1 MVDMNRTVSV
11 IYSSVVIL
19 VLIGVIGYYGWNTY
33 DSRDRRIQDFLI
45 RSEDY
50 AGLLSESLVE
60 NRDVNAEVEF
70 AEKLMAGDAEL
81 TALQVYSPSDGLRI
95 SVVKPAA
102 SEFRSLPLAG
112 SDRFSSVFSR
122 IRYRIVRRPMPVEGL
137 PDLEAYFLSVT
148 LSSAE
153 LRNNLL
159 IILITILGLL
169 IITLGMIFIRP
180 SEKRAGSKASDND
193 ADSVTDDSPE
203 EDFSLPD
210 DFSEDLPDDLSDDLS
225 DDFSDDLSDDMSDDL
240 TDDFIA
246 DLSDNLSDDLS
257 DNLSDDLSGDAADDL
272 PDDFSD
278 DLPADA
284 NADLPGD
291 PSDDF
296 TVDLPD
302 DLSDD
307 LSADAADDL
316 PGDLSDDFTV
326 DLPDDL
332 SDDLSDDSIADLPED
347 PSDDFTVD
355 LPDDLSADAA
365 GDEALPAS
373 EDFDFGD
380 FDDAD
385 KLDENDLWGSKPE
398 VGDSV
403 SLDEGVDIPVLDDS
417 APQGAQNA
425 PEAEL
430 LKRLEQE
437 LEQAASVHQDLSVI
451 VFSGS
456 DENRGIQESFPNQD
470 MIFNLDKG
478 RMGVIESSKNLDE
491 ALDEAK
497 TTLRERIEGEGGQ
510 SVRVGIASRNGR
522 LISAEN
528 LWREAESALLKA
540 DDSANVVAFRAD
552 PEKYRRYLKEK
563 SR

>member
-1 MVDMNRTVSV
+1 MVYMNRTVSV

-33 DSRDRRIQDFLI
+33 DSRDKRIRDFLI

-112 SDRFSSVFSR
+112 SDRFSGVFSR

-169 IITLGMIFIRP
+169 IITLGMIFIHP
-180 SEKRAGSKASDND
+180 SEKRAGNKASDND
-193 ADSVTDDSPE
+193 EDSVTEDSPE

-210 DFSEDLPDDLSDDLS
+210 DFSDDPPDDLSADLTDDS
-225 DDFSDDLSDDMSDDL
+225 SDDL

-246 DLSDNLSDDLS
+246 HPSNNLSDDLS
-257 DNLSDDLSGDAADDL
+257 DDLSRDAAADP

-278 DLPADA
+278 DLPTDA
-284 NADLPGD
+284 NADL
-291 PSDDF
+291 SDDIPEDF
-296 TVDLPD
+296 IVDLPD
-302 DLSDD
+302 DLPR
-307 LSADAADDL
+307 DAAA
-316 PGDLSDDFTV
+316 

-332 SDDLSDDSIADLPED
+332 PDDS
-347 PSDDFTVD
+347 TVELD
-355 LPDDLSADAA
+355 EGGENALSASD
-365 GDEALPAS
+365 
-373 EDFDFGD
+373 DFDFGD
-380 FDDAD
+380 FDEAD
-385 KLDENDLWGSKPE
+385 KLDNNDLWGSKPE
-398 VGDSV
+398 VGESV
-403 SLDEGVDIPVLDDS
+403 PLDETVDIPVLDE
-417 APQGAQNA
+417 AP
-425 PEAEL
+425 PRKAENDAGGEF
-430 LKRLEQE
+430 LKRLQRE
-437 LEQAASVHQDLSVI
+437 LEQAASFHQDLSLI
-451 VFSGS
+451 LFSGS
-456 DENRGIQESFPNQD
+456 DENQGIQESFSNQD
-470 MIFNLDKG
+470 MIFNLHKG
-478 RMGVIESSKNLDE
+478 RLGIIESNKNLDE

-497 TTLRERIEGEGGQ
+497 TALSERIQDDGGK

-528 LWREAESALLKA
+528 LRREAESALLKA
-540 DDSANVVAFRAD
+540 DDSTNVVAFRAD
-552 PEKYRRYLKEK
+552 PQKYRRYLKEK

>member
-50 AGLLSESLVE
+50 AVLLSESLVE

-102 SEFRSLPLAG
+102 SEFRSLPLTG
-112 SDRFSSVFSR
+112 SDRFNGFFSR

-159 IILITILGLL
+159 IILITILGLF
-169 IITLGMIFIRP
+169 IITLGMIFVHP
-180 SEKRAGSKASDND
+180 SEKRAGNKASDND
-193 ADSVTDDSPE
+193 EDSVTEDSPE

-210 DFSEDLPDDLSDDLS
+210 DFSDDPPDDLSRDLS
-225 DDFSDDLSDDMSDDL
+225 DDSSDDL

-246 DLSDNLSDDLS
+246 DPSNNLS
-257 DNLSDDLSGDAADDL
+257 
-272 PDDFSD
+272 DDFSD
-278 DLPADA
+278 DLSRDPPADS
-284 NADLPGD
+284 NADL
-291 PSDDF
+291 SDDIPEDF
-296 TVDLPD
+296 IVDLRDDLPPDAAADLPD
-302 DLSDD
+302 DLPDD
-307 LSADAADDL
+307 STVELDEGGENALSA
-316 PGDLSDDFTV
+316 SD
-326 DLPDDL
+326 
-332 SDDLSDDSIADLPED
+332 
-347 PSDDFTVD
+347 
-355 LPDDLSADAA
+355 
-365 GDEALPAS
+365 
-373 EDFDFGD
+373 DFDFGD
-380 FDDAD
+380 FDEAD
-385 KLDENDLWGSKPE
+385 KLDNNDLWGSKPE
-398 VGDSV
+398 VGESV
-403 SLDEGVDIPVLDDS
+403 PLDETVDIPVLDE
-417 APQGAQNA
+417 APPQK
-425 PEAEL
+425 AENDAGGEF
-430 LKRLEQE
+430 LKRLQRE
-437 LEQAASVHQDLSVI
+437 LEQAASFHQDLSLI

-456 DENRGIQESFPNQD
+456 NENQGIQESFSNQD
-470 MIFNLDKG
+470 MIFNLHKG
-478 RMGVIESSKNLDE
+478 RLGIIESNKNLDE
-491 ALDEAK
+491 ALNEAK
-497 TTLRERIEGEGGQ
+497 TVLSERIQDDGGK

-528 LWREAESALLKA
+528 LRREAESALLKA
-540 DDSANVVAFRAD
+540 DDSTNVVAFRAD

>member
-33 DSRDRRIQDFLI
+33 DSRDRRIRDFLI

-70 AEKLMAGDAEL
+70 AEKLIAGDAEL

-112 SDRFSSVFSR
+112 SDRFSGFFSR

-169 IITLGMIFIRP
+169 IITLGMIFIHP
-180 SEKRAGSKASDND
+180 SEKRAGNKASDND
-193 ADSVTDDSPE
+193 ENSVTEDSPE
-203 EDFSLPD
+203 EDFSL
-210 DFSEDLPDDLSDDLS
+210 S
-225 DDFSDDLSDDMSDDL
+225 DDFSDDSSDDL

-246 DLSDNLSDDLS
+246 DPSNNLSDDLS
-257 DNLSDDLSGDAADDL
+257 DDLSRDAAADL
-272 PDDFSD
+272 SDDFSD
-278 DLPADA
+278 DPPDDA
-284 NADLPGD
+284 NAG
-291 PSDDF
+291 
-296 TVDLPD
+296 
-302 DLSDD
+302 LSDD
-307 LSADAADDL
+307 IPEDFIVDIPDDSTVELDEGGENALSA
-316 PGDLSDDFTV
+316 SD
-326 DLPDDL
+326 
-332 SDDLSDDSIADLPED
+332 
-347 PSDDFTVD
+347 
-355 LPDDLSADAA
+355 
-365 GDEALPAS
+365 
-373 EDFDFGD
+373 DFDFGD
-380 FDDAD
+380 FDEAD
-385 KLDENDLWGSKPE
+385 KLDNNDLWGSKPE
-398 VGDSV
+398 VGESV
-403 SLDEGVDIPVLDDS
+403 HLDETVDIPVLDE
-417 APQGAQNA
+417 AP
-425 PEAEL
+425 PRKAENDAGGEFL
-430 LKRLEQE
+430 ERLQQE
-437 LEQAASVHQDLSVI
+437 LEQAASFHQDLSLI
-451 VFSGS
+451 VFSGGN
-456 DENRGIQESFPNQD
+456 ENQGIQESFSNQD
-470 MIFNLDKG
+470 MIFNLHKG
-478 RMGVIESSKNLDE
+478 RLCIIESNKNLDE
-491 ALDEAK
+491 ALDEVK
-497 TTLRERIEGEGGQ
+497 TVLSERIQDDGGK
-510 SVRVGIASRNGR
+510 SVRVGITSRNGR

-528 LWREAESALLKA
+528 LRREAESALLKA
-540 DDSANVVAFRAD
+540 DDSTNVVAFRAD